1 MYMYYLKCTAQFDKL
16 MNMFHILPHQ
26 LNEHLEKERE
36 RERERGREGG
46 GERKKEERLII
57 LVNL

>member
-36 RERERGREGG
+36 RERGREGG

>member
-26 LNEHLEKERE
+26 LNEHLERE
-36 RERERGREGG
+36 GERGGREEGG
-46 GERKKEERLII
+46 EIDHFSKPNYGHQIPY
-57 LVNL
+57 